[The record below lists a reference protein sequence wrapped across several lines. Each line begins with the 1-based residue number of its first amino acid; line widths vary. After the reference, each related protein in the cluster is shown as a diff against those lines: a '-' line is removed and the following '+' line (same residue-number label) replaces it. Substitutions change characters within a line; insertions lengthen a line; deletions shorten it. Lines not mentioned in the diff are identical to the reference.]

1 MENIISWI
9 SVCIGSLLFWIIIC
23 ELFNIFMKL
32 FLGLKITIKLPKNKK
47 WLNKVDPIYCIK
59 RDEWCG
65 ESYNINKYVL
75 GYYEYKSL
83 NLMFEILLPIPFDF
97 ETYRYEQED
106 SVTVKEEELK
116 DIDDIGSQ
124 YEKIVEIKTKI
135 YLESIQRVKEKEDR
149 LNNLNKVFIKNYE

>member
-65 ESYNINKYVL
+65 ESVSYTHL
-75 GYYEYKSL
+75 TL
-83 NLMFEILLPIPFDF
+83 PTIL
-97 ETYRYEQED
+97 
-106 SVTVKEEELK
+106 
-116 DIDDIGSQ
+116 
-124 YEKIVEIKTKI
+124 
-135 YLESIQRVKEKEDR
+135 RV
-149 LNNLNKVFIKNYE
+149 

>member
-1 MENIISWI
+1 
-9 SVCIGSLLFWIIIC
+9 
-23 ELFNIFMKL
+23 
-32 FLGLKITIKLPKNKK
+32 
-47 WLNKVDPIYCIK
+47 
-59 RDEWCG
+59 
-65 ESYNINKYVL
+65 
-75 GYYEYKSL
+75 
-83 NLMFEILLPIPFDF
+83 MFEILLPIPFDF